1 MDMHTFFVLLV
12 LFVVVVVGWFLGIVL
27 LTPKTLGTA
36 AFLILGK
43 PGLSS
48 VQ

>member
-12 LFVVVVVGWFLGIVL
+12 LFVVVVGWFLGIVL